1 MYLCKL
7 FTIAPS
13 ITPNLLECIVNEPGS
28 PAGSDKENKE
38 SAGCNENDMEPEEK
52 EELEGEVQLVATC
65 IIPTP

>member
-1 MYLCKL
+1 M
-7 FTIAPS
+7 
-13 ITPNLLECIVNEPGS
+13 NEPGS

-38 SAGCNENDMEPEEK
+38 SAVCNENEMEPEEK